1 MLYDAGWANWPSG
14 CFYNIVRAV
23 CCSVRGIGLAVRPQ
37 RDDDVDWRRRNKK
50 KKKVERGSESRL
62 NN

>member
-14 CFYNIVRAV
+14 CFCNIVRV